1 VGESGPVEQAAGKGV
16 EWILDKLTEKWKL
29 VAGILLIA
37 GLGIAGFLAVE
48 IGGALKIIG
57 TLIALVIFA
66 LLMKFPEAFSSVGGT
81 DVEMP
86 LAVIIAATQGF
97 WVALAF
103 ILTVSIIGSRLINE
117 APQYT
122 VASIGIFSSAAFL
135 TRFVPINEGNVV
147 VVAILFIIVGFIMGA
162 PIYLSMGNPI
172 QTLVLYCF
180 VNIVWNYVFLSNFSH
195 YFLPAL
201 GGL

>member
-1 VGESGPVEQAAGKGV
+1 MSGKKEWVLDRLVENWKIVGIVIIV
-16 EWILDKLTEKWKL
+16 
-29 VAGILLIA
+29 LI
-37 GLGIAGFLAVE
+37 LGISGSLAVKMA
-48 IGGALKIIG
+48 GTLKLIG
-57 TLIALVIFA
+57 TLLGLAAFA
-66 LLMKFPEAFSSVGGT
+66 LLMKFPEAFSSTGGT

-103 ILTVSIIGSRLINE
+103 IFTVSLAGARLINE

-122 VASIGIFSSAAFL
+122 ATSMIIFSSAAFL

-147 VVAILFIIVGFIMGA
+147 LVAVLFIIAGFIIGA
-162 PIYLSMGNPI
+162 PVYLSMGNPI

-180 VNIVWNYVFLSNFSH
+180 VNIVWNYVFLSNFSR
-195 YFLPAL
+195 YFIPAL

>member
-1 VGESGPVEQAAGKGV
+1 MNELIKQTAMNGR
-16 EWILDKLTEKWKL
+16 EWILDKVTEKWKL
-29 VAGILLIA
+29 IGVLLLLA
-37 GLGIAGFLAVE
+37 GLGIVGFLAVE
-48 IGGALKIIG
+48 IGGTLKLIG

-122 VASIGIFSSAAFL
+122 AASIGIFSSAAFL
-135 TRFVPINEGNVV
+135 TRFVPINEGNMV
-147 VVAILFIIVGFIMGA
+147 VVAVLFIIVGFIIGA

-180 VNIVWNYVFLSNFSH
+180 VNIVWNYVLLSNFSH